1 MIDNSEDDQA
11 NLENEEVKR
20 LSKIDDLKRA
30 LAVEQERLDY
40 SE

>member
-40 SE
+40 SK